1 MKDKNAILRTYKKD
15 FSFFALIIS
24 LFMYFCKMEEKKKLK
39 IIAPSHGFVLPY
51 IKRELPQYEIVI
63 EGDAD
68 ECTVIISPDG
78 TIPADAPNNAT
89 VLLCPNVVGTGMTG
103 LPMELATSIAGG
115 TYFHIEGVDTH
126 LSTIHASDVAKA
138 VRLSLG
144 KGGHHKVT
152 DGADPSFHDFAEA
165 LAYRL
170 KNKRIMTL
178 KPILAK
184 FLVSKKLKTLTSTD
198 RTIDGSAFAEAFGF
212 HPVPVTEYLR
222 THVYDDESL

>member
-1 MKDKNAILRTYKKD
+1 
-15 FSFFALIIS
+15 
-24 LFMYFCKMEEKKKLK
+24 MEEKKKLK

-51 IKRELPQYEIVI
+51 IARELPQYEIVS
-63 EGDAD
+63 EGEAD

-78 TIPADAPNNAT
+78 TIPEDAPGDAT

-103 LPMELATSIAGG
+103 LPMELAMKIADG
-115 TYFHIEGVDTH
+115 TYFHIEGVEAH

-144 KGGHHKVT
+144 KGVHHKVT
-152 DGADPSFHDFAEA
+152 DGSDPTYNDFAEA
-165 LAYRL
+165 LAFRL

-178 KPILAK
+178 KPILAR
-184 FLVSKKLKTLTSTD
+184 FMMSKKLRDLISTN
-198 RTIDGSAFAEAFGF
+198 RTVDGTAFAEAFDF
-212 HPVPVTEYLR
+212 HPIPVTEYLR

>member
-1 MKDKNAILRTYKKD
+1 
-15 FSFFALIIS
+15 
-24 LFMYFCKMEEKKKLK
+24 MEEKKKLK

-51 IKRELPQYEIVI
+51 IARELPQYEIVSD
-63 EGDAD
+63 GDAD

-78 TIPADAPNNAT
+78 TIPPEAPTDAT
-89 VLLCPNVVGTGMTG
+89 VLLCPNIVGTGMTG
-103 LPMELATSIAGG
+103 LPMELAMKIADG
-115 TYFHIEGVDTH
+115 TYFHIEGIEAH

-152 DGADPSFHDFAEA
+152 DGSDPTYNDFAEA
-165 LAYRL
+165 LAFRL

-178 KPILAK
+178 KPLLAR
-184 FLVSKKLKTLTSTD
+184 FMMSKKLRELISTN
-198 RTIDGSAFAEAFGF
+198 RTVDGTAFAEAFDF
-212 HPVPVTEYLR
+212 HPIPVTEYLR